1 MIPRGPG
8 GRTRARVQQGI
19 CHLKLGRSYKDQLT
33 TEGSE
38 ISQYSLNSADEGL
51 DSGDHDQVDVIRD
64 FSDAPSPRADADGP
78 QCVQD
83 LLTDDYYDAEEDP
96 AYNPTETGP
105 VADSPS
111 GASADESQDEVSS
124 LQAKLDEALNA
135 LEEER
140 NKNAKLQEVVGER
153 DSEDTLPAHA
163 AFRPLASSVLQTMGH
178 ASRTPDLSKVLN
190 KPPTYNGSP
199 SSDLRLW
206 LTIVAAYLT
215 ASQLRYPMAVATAV
229 SYLVGDAAKF
239 WHSHAPKLSQQ
250 GKDIYDWQVFKKALY
265 ERFGY
270 KNAEHAARDR
280 LHDLEQRNMSFAQYV
295 NAFDD
300 CYAHIPHYDEADK
313 VHRFLRGLR
322 PGLRNKLCINPA
334 TAKRWTRYNAMVA
347 YGHNLMNESNVTG
360 PPADIIA
367 DVSATA
373 ARNPKRPAPPAADRP
388 AGSTKKPKTG
398 PTVSTTAGA
407 RGRSVPGGTEFTVV
421 RRDGSRFTF
430 VRDNHVSKYCRKA
443 GICAHCY
450 KTGHTPDVCR
460 SNRAVGDPPAP
471 FDRNY
476 QANLELQQKS
486 QQKP

>member
-8 GRTRARVQQGI
+8 GRTRAHVQQGI

-64 FSDAPSPRADADGP
+64 FSDAPSSRADADGP

-163 AFRPLASSVLQTMGH
+163 AFRPPASSVLQTMGH

-250 GKDIYDWQVFKKALY
+250 GKDIYD
-265 ERFGY
+265 
-270 KNAEHAARDR
+270 
-280 LHDLEQRNMSFAQYV
+280 
-295 NAFDD
+295 
-300 CYAHIPHYDEADK
+300 
-313 VHRFLRGLR
+313 
-322 PGLRNKLCINPA
+322 
-334 TAKRWTRYNAMVA
+334 
-347 YGHNLMNESNVTG
+347 
-360 PPADIIA
+360 
-367 DVSATA
+367 
-373 ARNPKRPAPPAADRP
+373 
-388 AGSTKKPKTG
+388 
-398 PTVSTTAGA
+398 
-407 RGRSVPGGTEFTVV
+407 
-421 RRDGSRFTF
+421 
-430 VRDNHVSKYCRKA
+430 
-443 GICAHCY
+443 
-450 KTGHTPDVCR
+450 
-460 SNRAVGDPPAP
+460 
-471 FDRNY
+471 
-476 QANLELQQKS
+476 
-486 QQKP
+486 